1 MSSQGGIRN
10 LKIRT
15 KIALAFA
22 VMVVVALA
30 AGGITFWS
38 GAQIGSAVTAKDEAF
53 AKQER
58 ALNIVLLM
66 RGQEGAIRGL
76 LNTGDRDFIDDLEEH
91 RGALTALLAE
101 AVQASADEVQRQRL
115 QEIST
120 LADRWY
126 NEFAAQQ
133 VRLMGHPDT
142 VTQARAIEFSG
153 APAMLLLQIAA
164 LIDEVRAAE
173 AMQIEAAKET
183 QDTAFE
189 IMDIAMAVAALLS
202 IFFAALFGMLLVRAV
217 ARPVVQM
224 TDVMTELAGG
234 QLQGEIPA
242 TGRGDEIGA
251 MARAVEVF
259 KENAIERERLAA
271 QEAEALQAR
280 EARARRMEELTGNF
294 DEQVRSSLEV
304 VAAAATELQATAE
317 TLLSTA
323 NLSQDQAAAVSAA
336 SDEAAASVQTVAAA
350 TQELSHSIEE
360 INRQM
365 AQSTDAT
372 NRAVQTAEH
381 TSETVRRLS
390 DGARKIGDV
399 VTLISEIAEQTNLL
413 ALNATIE
420 AARAGDAGKGFAVVA
435 SEVKQLAS
443 QTAKATEEISQ
454 QVGAIQG
461 DTKGAVDAI
470 EAIRNVISEV
480 NEIATAIA
488 SAMTEQ
494 RAATEEIS
502 RNIQQAADGSR
513 EVSSNIVGVRDG
525 ADRTLEAAGNVKTA
539 AGDLSSN
546 SESLRADVVRFL
558 TDVRAA

>member
-10 LKIRT
+10 LKVRT

-30 AGGITFWS
+30 AGAITFWS

-76 LNTGDRDFIDDLEEH
+76 LNTGDRDFIDELEQD
-91 RGALTALLAE
+91 RTALTAQLAAAIE
-101 AVQASADEVQRQRL
+101 ATTDEAQRQRL

-153 APAMLLLQIAA
+153 APAALLQQIATN
-164 LIDEVRAAE
+164 IDEVRAAE
-173 AMQIEAAKET
+173 AMQIEAAKAT
-183 QDTAFE
+183 QDAAFG

-202 IFFAALFGMLLVRAV
+202 IFFAALFGVLLVRAV

-224 TDVMTELAGG
+224 TEVMTDLAGG
-234 QLQGEIPA
+234 QLQVEIPA

-251 MARAVEVF
+251 MARAVQVF

-381 TSETVRRLS
+381 TTETVRRLS

-454 QVGAIQG
+454 QVGAIQS

-502 RNIQQAADGSR
+502 RNIQQAADGSQ

-525 ADRTLEAAGNVKTA
+525 ADRTLEAAGNVKSA

-546 SESLRADVVRFL
+546 SENLRADVVRFL